1 MLSYRSEI
9 SRKIR
14 KYGLLLITVATS
26 FSTYAPER
34 TDEDVDLILD
44 ELFFSEQQF
53 LDEMLQSG
61 ISQDFIY
68 TSFSW
73 NSNTFF
79 SGRSAGVNQFNFIPQ
94 ITYFNTSGFNA
105 TLSGIY
111 YESFTPRWDF
121 TSLSLSYF
129 KTLGKQNT
137 VFYNIGYT
145 RYFFTEDVSTFTN
158 SLDLNI
164 GITDAKRTIG
174 TSLSSSYLFGDSNS
188 FQLVSNSFLNFNL
201 ERTSNMAIRFRP
213 NVSFIIAQQ
222 SISFVRRQ
230 LVNGQP
236 QLLLFTNNIFDLLNT
251 QISFPLSL
259 TTNSWDFEVG
269 YSLNIPNPVVNESNL
284 PNTNFFSLSIGYMFG
299 L

>member
-1 MLSYRSEI
+1 M
-9 SRKIR
+9 
-14 KYGLLLITVATS
+14 
-26 FSTYAPER
+26 
-34 TDEDVDLILD
+34 
-44 ELFFSEQQF
+44 
-53 LDEMLQSG
+53 
-61 ISQDFIY
+61 
-68 TSFSW
+68 
-73 NSNTFF
+73 
-79 SGRSAGVNQFNFIPQ
+79 
-94 ITYFNTSGFNA
+94 
-105 TLSGIY
+105 
-111 YESFTPRWDF
+111 
-121 TSLSLSYF
+121 
-129 KTLGKQNT
+129 
-137 VFYNIGYT
+137 
-145 RYFFTEDVSTFTN
+145 
-158 SLDLNI
+158 
-164 GITDAKRTIG
+164 
-174 TSLSSSYLFGDSNS
+174 
-188 FQLVSNSFLNFNL
+188 NFNL